1 MVTNRKE
8 IEDYVRNHPTLK
20 KVSAHISERFKIRED
35 IIYEKFI
42 TFLMKEVDCIGE
54 KNILYGVRCF
64 EFNEVKQDF
73 VNRTIYSTQYEGDR
87 FA

>member
-64 EFNEVKQDF
+64 EFDELKKEF

-87 FA
+87 HN